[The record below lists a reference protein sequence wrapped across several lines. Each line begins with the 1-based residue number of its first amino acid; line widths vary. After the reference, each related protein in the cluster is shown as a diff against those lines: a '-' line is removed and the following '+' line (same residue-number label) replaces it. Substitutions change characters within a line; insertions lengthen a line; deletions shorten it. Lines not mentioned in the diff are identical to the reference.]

1 MAKPAEPPVAATP
14 VSPAP
19 APAAA
24 PAKETPAAPDDAD
37 DEPAAPNI
45 PVRRLPIASSER
57 DEIKNDPA
65 VKKVVTLFEGQV
77 LGMAR
82 TELPD
87 LAASDDDEN

>member
-1 MAKPAEPPVAATP
+1 MATEPPVAATP

-24 PAKETPAAPDDAD
+24 PDDA

-87 LAASDDDEN
+87 LAASDDDENG

>member
-1 MAKPAEPPVAATP
+1 VAKPAESPVAATP
-14 VSPAP
+14 TSPAP

-24 PAKETPAAPDDAD
+24 PAKETPATPAEP
-37 DEPAAPNI
+37 DEPDAPNI

-65 VKKVVTLFEGQV
+65 VQKVLALFEGKV

-87 LAASDDDEN
+87 LAPSDDDEN